1 MELVVMELVVMG
13 VVEEPL
19 QVAVQEV
26 RSRVEESQVRDDWEL

>member
-1 MELVVMELVVMG
+1 MELVVMG

-26 RSRVEESQVRDDWEL
+26 RSRAEESQVKDDWEL